1 MTLTVEQ
8 IVAAQ
13 KANAETLFGLT
24 TKAFEGIEKL
34 VSLNLTASH
43 AALTESAEHV
53 QAALSVKDAQE
64 LLALQASLFQP
75 LAEKAVSYNRHLY
88 DIATGTGATFSGAV
102 EAKVNDAQKAF
113 HAMVENAA
121 KNAPAGSESAVAF
134 FKQAVSASN
143 TAVESIQKAA
153 KQAADLAESNLN
165 AVTETAVK
173 ATKTT
178 AKKR

>member
-1 MTLTVEQ
+1 VSYSRHVYDITTGTTAELSK
-8 IVAAQ
+8 AAEA
-13 KANAETLFGLT
+13 KAAE
-24 TKAFEGIEKL
+24 
-34 VSLNLTASH
+34 
-43 AALTESAEHV
+43 V
-53 QAALSVKDAQE
+53 QAAVLGYVDS
-64 LLALQASLFQP
+64 AL
-75 LAEKAVSYNRHLY
+75 
-88 DIATGTGATFSGAV
+88 
-102 EAKVNDAQKAF
+102 
-113 HAMVENAA
+113 

>member
-1 MTLTVEQ
+1 MLTVEQ
-8 IVAAQ
+8 VVASN
-13 KANAETLFGLT
+13 KANLDNFFGLSHQ
-24 TKAFEGIEKL
+24 AFAGVEKL
-34 VSLNLTASH
+34 VELNLSAARASLNESTAH
-43 AALTESAEHV
+43 AKAVLG
-53 QAALSVKDAQE
+53 VKDAQE
-64 LLALQASLFQP
+64 FISLQTSFVQP
-75 LAEKAVSYNRHLY
+75 LVEKTVSYSRHVY
-88 DIATGTGATFSGAV
+88 DITTGTTAELSKAA
-102 EAKVNDAQKAF
+102 EAK
-113 HAMVENAA
+113 AA
-121 KNAPAGSESAVAF
+121 EVQAAVLGYVDSALKNAPAGSESAVAF

>member
-1 MTLTVEQ
+1 MLTVEQ
-8 IVAAQ
+8 VVASN
-13 KANAETLFGLT
+13 KANLDNFFGLSHQ
-24 TKAFEGIEKL
+24 AFAGVEKL
-34 VSLNLTASH
+34 VELNLSAARASLNESTAH
-43 AALTESAEHV
+43 AKAVLG
-53 QAALSVKDAQE
+53 VKDAQE
-64 LLALQASLFQP
+64 FIALQTSFVQP
-75 LAEKAVSYNRHLY
+75 LVEKTVSYSRHVY
-88 DIATGTGATFSGAV
+88 DITTGTTAELSKAA
-102 EAKVNDAQKAF
+102 EAK
-113 HAMVENAA
+113 AA
-121 KNAPAGSESAVAF
+121 EVQAAVLGYVDSALKNAPAGSESAVAL

>member
-1 MTLTVEQ
+1 MLTVEQ
-8 IVAAQ
+8 VVASN
-13 KANAETLFGLT
+13 KANLDNFFGLSHQ
-24 TKAFEGIEKL
+24 AFAGVEKL
-34 VSLNLTASH
+34 VELNLSAARASLNESTAH
-43 AALTESAEHV
+43 AKAVLGVKDAHEFIALQTSFVQPLVEKTVSYSRHVYDITTGTTAELSKAAEAKAAEV
-53 QAALSVKDAQE
+53 QAAVLGYVDS
-64 LLALQASLFQP
+64 AL
-75 LAEKAVSYNRHLY
+75 
-88 DIATGTGATFSGAV
+88 
-102 EAKVNDAQKAF
+102 
-113 HAMVENAA
+113 

>member
-1 MTLTVEQ
+1 MLTVEQ
-8 IVAAQ
+8 VVASN
-13 KANAETLFGLT
+13 KANLDNFFGLSHQ
-24 TKAFEGIEKL
+24 AFAGVEKL
-34 VSLNLTASH
+34 VELNLSAARASLNESTAH
-43 AALTESAEHV
+43 AKAVLG
-53 QAALSVKDAQE
+53 VKDAQE
-64 LLALQASLFQP
+64 FIALQTSFVQP
-75 LAEKAVSYNRHLY
+75 LVEKTVSYSRHVY
-88 DIATGTGATFSGAV
+88 DITTGTTAELSKAA
-102 EAKVNDAQKAF
+102 EAKDAEVQ
-113 HAMVENAA
+113 AA
-121 KNAPAGSESAVAF
+121 VLGYVDSALKNAPAGSESAVAF